1 MVLSYAAVSGWRD
14 RNVLNPATWRGHLQ
28 LMLPSKRQVH
38 TVEHLAA
45 LPWPEAAAFMRSLR
59 QREGFAA
66 RALEF
71 AILTAVRSGEVRGA
85 RWEEIDLDGATWTIP
100 PERMKA
106 NREHR
111 VCLSA
116 PAMAVLREVAK
127 LKNGPGLVFLG
138 LKQGVAMSDMT
149 LGAVLRRM
157 GRSDITVHGFRS
169 TFDDWAHE
177 TTAHPNHVIEQALA
191 HAIPSAVEAAY
202 RRGDLFEKRRALV
215 DDWAAYLA
223 NSPAK
228 VMRPKFGQ
236 RRAASE
242 AAA

>member
-1 MVLSYAAVSGWRD
+1 MIIKICPGAPHHHRPGI
-14 RNVLNPATWRGHLQ
+14 
-28 LMLPSKRQVH
+28 
-38 TVEHLAA
+38 
-45 LPWPEAAAFMRSLR
+45 R
-59 QREGFAA
+59 QR
-66 RALEF
+66 
-71 AILTAVRSGEVRGA
+71 TATVSKFG
-85 RWEEIDLDGATWTIP
+85 
-100 PERMKA
+100 
-106 NREHR
+106 
-111 VCLSA
+111 S
-116 PAMAVLREVAK
+116 
-127 LKNGPGLVFLG
+127 
-138 LKQGVAMSDMT
+138 

-202 RRGDLFEKRRALV
+202 RRGDLFEKRRALM

-223 NSPAK
+223 KPAAG
-228 VMRPKFGQ
+228 VVRPKFGR